1 MSREEHFLD
10 AALLRT
16 MTLLSAL
23 NVAAELAFDM
33 RERKAGRDPSAD
45 NEDTLVWPELAD
57 DCALLRTLSFQ
68 LESSSALT
76 TLVDTADNDQRQ
88 AFSVQRY
95 IDLVRLQKTSQRLHR
110 IHQHLLSLY
119 PAVDESVVEEAR
131 LLEATCEA
139 VRNADTEGYAE
150 ALLPFL
156 QQLKSFI
163 RLIGAHPNR

>member
-1 MSREEHFLD
+1 MSRDEHFLD

-16 MTLLSAL
+16 MALLSAL

-45 NEDTLVWPELAD
+45 NEDTLVWPELEE

-76 TLVDTADNDQRQ
+76 ALVDATEDDQLQ

-119 PAVDESVVEEAR
+119 PAVDESLIEEAR
-131 LLEATCEA
+131 LLELACEA
-139 VRNADTEGYAE
+139 ARDADTDGYVD

-156 QQLKSFI
+156 QQLKPFI
-163 RLIGAHPNR
+163 RTISAHRLH